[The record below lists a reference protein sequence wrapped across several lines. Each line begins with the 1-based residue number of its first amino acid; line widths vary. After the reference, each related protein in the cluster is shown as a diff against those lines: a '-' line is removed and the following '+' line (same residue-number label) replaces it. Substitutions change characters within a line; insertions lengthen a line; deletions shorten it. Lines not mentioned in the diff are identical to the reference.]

1 MYKNVF
7 NFSSLNDHVES
18 NAWSSKYQ
26 QAFDFVTREPQ
37 VIKTKEPCPKTEERE
52 MSNNIFLRE
61 EMRTAHG
68 FSGLDYKLATIVI
81 LRSYSLW
88 PALLM
93 SSKSI
98 HNASRSMIDESRMM
112 LHIVASR
119 VSRYHHFWT
128 WFMII
133 IYNCIL
139 FIAVAKDVSGNERRI
154 DKINKEKETRWTH
167 HFSIIKYLIFNIVFG
182 YF

>member
-1 MYKNVF
+1 MYKNAF
-7 NFSSLNDHVES
+7 IFSSLNDHVES

-26 QAFDFVTREPQ
+26 QAFDFITSRTTSNQNEG
-37 VIKTKEPCPKTEERE
+37 TLPKNWRKRDEQQHIFERGNE
-52 MSNNIFLRE
+52 NSPWLQW
-61 EMRTAHG
+61 AW
-68 FSGLDYKLATIVI
+68 TIN
-81 LRSYSLW
+81 LPR
-88 PALLM
+88 LLV
-93 SSKSI
+93 
-98 HNASRSMIDESRMM
+98 M

-139 FIAVAKDVSGNERRI
+139 FIAVAKDVSGNERKI
-154 DKINKEKETRWTH
+154 DKINKEKETSWTH